1 MTAEAREM
9 TLADV
14 IFKQQQ
20 LERAIANL
28 REVTYDTKQEAEE
41 AHRKIAVLER
51 RMDEINAL
59 LIELTK
65 SSVKQGEKIDNFDKK
80 QDVFMSNQ
88 MQLVKWFVVIIIA
101 ILTVLGGLVGIKLA
115 FPI

>member
-1 MTAEAREM
+1 MTIHEREM

-20 LERAIANL
+20 LEREIAKL
-28 REVTYDTKQEAEE
+28 RSITYETQQETEE
-41 AHRKIAVLER
+41 AHKKIAVLER

-80 QDVFMSNQ
+80 QDVFMTNQ

-115 FPI
+115 LPI

>member
-1 MTAEAREM
+1 MTNTEREL

-14 IFKQQQ
+14 IRKQNR
-20 LERAIANL
+20 LEREIAKL
-28 REVTYDTKQEAEE
+28 RSITYQTQKENEE
-41 AHRKIAVLER
+41 ARKKIAILEN

-59 LIELTK
+59 LVELTK

-80 QDVFMSNQ
+80 QDVFMTNQ